1 MSATEQNTLQD
12 QILVVFADKSDFDQ
26 ALRSVG
32 VEKVER
38 NEQGKPYIPDSP
50 YFISFSHKGEVSVA
64 AISDHEVGVDIENV
78 TAPRNITRLSRL
90 FDDSEVPESLYD
102 FYRLWTAKEAMGKY
116 NGTGINLAVLKQKTV
131 DVRHLD
137 YGDYIIGVVGK
148 GDISLKV
155 F

>member
-50 YFISFSHKGEVSVA
+50 YFISFSHKGDVSVA

>member
-1 MSATEQNTLQD
+1 MSPLCLD
-12 QILVVFADKSDFDQ
+12 
-26 ALRSVG
+26 RSVP
-32 VEKVER
+32 
-38 NEQGKPYIPDSP
+38 GKESRHH
-50 YFISFSHKGEVSVA
+50 FISFSHKGDVSVA

>member
-50 YFISFSHKGEVSVA
+50 YFISFSHKGDVSVA
-64 AISDHEVGVDIENV
+64 AISDHEVGVDIENI

>member
-1 MSATEQNTLQD
+1 MSAAEQIKLQNE
-12 QILVVFADKSDFDQ
+12 ILVIFADKSDFDQ

-32 VEKVER
+32 VDKVER

-50 YFISFSHKGEVSVA
+50 YYISFSHKGDVSVA
-64 AISDHEVGVDIENV
+64 AISDREVGVDIENV

-116 NGTGINLAVLKQKTV
+116 NGTGINLAVLKQKAV

-137 YGDYIIGVVGK
+137 YGDYIIGIVGK